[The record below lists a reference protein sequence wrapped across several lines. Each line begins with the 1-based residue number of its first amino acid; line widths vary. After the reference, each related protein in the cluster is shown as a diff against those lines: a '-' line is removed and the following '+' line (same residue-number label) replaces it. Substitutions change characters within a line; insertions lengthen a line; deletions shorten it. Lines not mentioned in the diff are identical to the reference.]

1 MVDMKKLKIVGV
13 ALLGAVGCAFGQQ
26 DSVQLNEVYNQAFV
40 PGEKLTYLMHY
51 GFFDAG
57 EAVLEVKPSSKTYF
71 DRNTW
76 HMVGNGYST
85 GAFDWFFK
93 VRDTYETYMDAE
105 SMVPWEFIR
114 NVDEGGY
121 TINQRYMFDHFN
133 KRVTT
138 DKKDT
143 IAVKPNV
150 QDMISSFYYARTL
163 NYDTAKAGD
172 IYTIDAI
179 VDGEYFPLKIKYIG
193 KEAISL
199 RNGKYQCI
207 KFRPVL
213 QKGRIF
219 KEEEDLNV
227 WITDDKNRIP
237 VMAQAKIMVGS
248 IKMELTGYSGLVHPI
263 ARLR

>member
-1 MVDMKKLKIVGV
+1 MKKITSTFA
-13 ALLGAVGCAFGQQ
+13 ALSLVVLSFAQNEET
-26 DSVQLNEVYNQAFV
+26 LNTVYNQAFV

-57 EAVLEVKPSSKTYF
+57 EAVLEVLPSVKTYQ
-71 DRNTW
+71 DRTTW
-76 HMVGNGYST
+76 HMVGRGYST

-93 VRDTYETYMDAE
+93 VRDTYESYMDAE
-105 SMVPWEFIR
+105 AMVPWEFIR

-121 TINQRYMFDHFN
+121 TIHQRYLFDQY
-133 KRVTT
+133 KGQVITE
-138 DKKDT
+138 KQDT
-143 IAVKPNV
+143 LKVRPNV

-163 NYDTAKAGD
+163 NFDTAKVGD
-172 IYTIDAI
+172 LYTIPAI
-179 VDGEYFPLKIKYIG
+179 VDGEFFPLQIKYVG

-199 RNGKYQCI
+199 RNGKYKCI

-219 KEEEDLNV
+219 KSEEDLNV

-237 VMAQAKIMVGS
+237 VMAQAKILVGS
-248 IKMELTGYSGLVHPI
+248 IKMELSGYSGLAHPI